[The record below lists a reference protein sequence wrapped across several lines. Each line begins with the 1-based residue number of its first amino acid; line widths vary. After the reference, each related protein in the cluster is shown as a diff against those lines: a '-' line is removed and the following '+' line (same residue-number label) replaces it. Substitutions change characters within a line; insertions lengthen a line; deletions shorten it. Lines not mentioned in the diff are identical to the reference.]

1 MRPHHTSQRWS
12 GDNDL
17 LIIGIVVTLSE
28 IEALFTRQLQAWPA
42 AAERINL
49 LSTAVERKKVGPYL
63 VQWNPARAVSTMA
76 KVDKASLEKRPC
88 FLCAQNRP
96 KEQEGIHILK
106 GRWEVLI
113 NPFPILER
121 HLTIV
126 STTHQPQLLTLHD
139 LEDMV
144 RISEALPAYTLFYNG
159 ARCGASAPDHK
170 HLQAGLAPKDIP
182 LFALPD
188 QSPSAL
194 WEQICSLPKEEG
206 REEPDFNLLMQN
218 GRGWLIPRT
227 QHRPACYH
235 DGTCMVSP
243 GALDMAGLIITA
255 REEDFCSITEECI
268 SEILDECG
276 VPKVRVG
283 ILEAEEIHHK
293 ATTGGFTLENVVI
306 GKNFHWQRLQ
316 SQTFQGELIIRQNP
330 ATGLKV
336 AINTLSVEDYLLS
349 VISSEMSGTSSLELL
364 KAHAVI
370 SRSWVLRM
378 KERAK
383 NKQAS
388 ESACMTSEGLKF
400 YDSSAHTL
408 YDVCADDHCQRYQGI
423 GGVNPVVREAIAQT
437 RGEVL
442 VAPVRE
448 NADGKSCREICDTR
462 FSKCCG
468 GRTERFSSCWEDKDY
483 DYLQPVECPYCDTKD
498 KNLLR
503 QVLNPYD
510 LETSNF
516 HDWQVRYS
524 QEELSAL
531 VESKLNLCL
540 GTIQSLE
547 PLRRGASGRIISMR
561 VTGTQGMAIVGKE
574 LEIRKALSPTYLYS
588 SNFTVERDGSDFILT
603 GHGWGHGVGLCQIG
617 AAVMAHEGY
626 DYRQILAHYYP
637 GSQIA
642 DNYNR

>member
-1 MRPHHTSQRWS
+1 MLPPPQKPNR
-12 GDNDL
+12 
-17 LIIGIVVTLSE
+17 VVTTHD
-28 IEALFTRQLQAWPA
+28 IEALFARQMQVWPA
-42 AAERINL
+42 AAERITQL
-49 LSTAVERKKVGPYL
+49 ATVVERKQVGPYL

-76 KVDKASLEKRPC
+76 KVDKASLAKRPC
-88 FLCAQNRP
+88 FLCKANRP
-96 KEQEGIHILK
+96 QEQEGISILE

-126 STTHQPQLLTLHD
+126 STAHEPQRLTRSD

-170 HLQAGLAPKDIP
+170 HLQAGLAPKEVP
-182 LFALPD
+182 LFAEPAN
-188 QSPSAL
+188 SPTEL
-194 WEQICSLPKEEG
+194 WLKICRLPKEEG
-206 REEPDFNLLMQN
+206 REEPDFNLLMQA

-227 QHRPACYH
+227 KHRPECYH

-255 REEDFCSITEECI
+255 REEDFRSISEERI

-276 VPKVRVG
+276 QPKVRVG
-283 ILEAEEIHHK
+283 ILEAPEIKHT
-293 ATTGGFTLENVVI
+293 ATEGGFMLQGVTI

-316 SQTFQGELIIRQNP
+316 NQSFQGRLSIVDNP
-330 ATGLKV
+330 ENGLKV
-336 AINTLSVEDYLLS
+336 AINTLPIEDYLLS

-378 KERAK
+378 IERAK
-383 NKQAS
+383 SCRSNAQDAANVGAAAS
-388 ESACMTSEGLKF
+388 SDAENGASITAEGLRY

-408 YDVCADDHCQRYQGI
+408 YDVCADDHCQRYQGV
-423 GGVNPVVREAIAQT
+423 GGLNPIVGDAISQT
-437 RGEVL
+437 YGEVL
-442 VAPVRE
+442 VTPT
-448 NADGKSCREICDTR
+448 REICDAR

-468 GRTERFSSCWEDKDY
+468 GRTEKFSSCWDDTDY
-483 DYLQPVECPYCDTKD
+483 DYLQSAECPYCSTKD
-498 KNLLR
+498 KALLA
-503 QVLNPYD
+503 QVLNSYD
-510 LETSNF
+510 LENADF
-516 HDWQVRYS
+516 HDWQVRYT
-524 QEELSAL
+524 QAELSEI
-531 VESKLNLCL
+531 VEQKLHLGL
-540 GTIQSLE
+540 GTITQLKH
-547 PLRRGASGRIISMR
+547 LKRGASGRIITLR
-561 VTGTQGMAIVGKE
+561 IVGENADAIVGKE
-574 LEIRKALSPTYLYS
+574 LEIRKALSKSHLYS
-588 SNFTVERDGSDFILT
+588 SWFTVERSGTDFILN

-617 AAVMAHEGY
+617 AAVMANEGW

-642 DNYNR
+642 KNYNR